1 MSMQEPFSELM
12 RVGRL
17 EGAER
22 RRLDHLHNSGEEGNS
37 IKAEL
42 LQGTERNSTTDTGS
56 RTVSKKGTITV
67 EFEEKD
73 DEVMIEMEK
82 GPMERLPSQTRA
94 ATKYRSRWMRRKP
107 VNTMAKQTTATEPE
121 VLAIKMESMNLEAIA
136 KEREKEI
143 QAEIMS
149 GTLRQERL
157 KKQLEE
163 CSRNRRQASAT
174 ATSADGGTSCQ
185 GATVSRRTAD
195 AEDNNTDDWQ
205 AELLH
210 DVDEDTFEKLDGIAA
225 DLNKMATR
233 ERWLF

>member
-1 MSMQEPFSELM
+1 MCMPFSELM
-12 RVGRL
+12 GLGRL

-42 LQGTERNSTTDTGS
+42 SHRTERNSTSDTGS

-67 EFEEKD
+67 EFEEED
-73 DEVMIEMEK
+73 DEVIIEMEK
-82 GPMERLPSQTRA
+82 GPRERLPSQTLA
-94 ATKYRSRWMRRKP
+94 ATKYCSRWMRRKP
-107 VNTMAKQTTATEPE
+107 VNTMAMQTSLTWEEPE
-121 VLAIKMESMNLEAIA
+121 AFAVKMEAMNLEAIA

-143 QAEIMS
+143 KAEILS

-157 KKQLEE
+157 KKLLEE

-174 ATSADGGTSCQ
+174 ATSAEGGTSCQ
-185 GATVSRRTAD
+185 GHTASRPTAD
-195 AEDNNTDDWQ
+195 VDDANTDDWQ

-210 DVDEDTFEKLDGIAA
+210 DVDKDTF
-225 DLNKMATR
+225 
-233 ERWLF
+233 